1 MCLMLVV
8 AQPVHAQ
15 FFSDRVR
22 LDTERERDD
31 MLLRLV
37 AAPAHEHVYMSP
49 DGGTLASVESSG
61 IDRSRLRLSEL
72 GDGGSVHLLD
82 LSNLSVNWLEWA
94 GDDWLL
100 LSVSMPWEAAP
111 GASRRAAA
119 YAELL
124 NHLGMIMVVN
134 RKQPGGAYMLFDGML
149 GSVGGIS
156 YILPDEPDHVLMP
169 VPGRNATNFGRVNLR
184 TGESESIARGN
195 ETTVNWITSGQEP
208 VVRIDHSRYGRHFRV
223 FTRAPGRRGWAR
235 ATNIRYRD
243 IYGAR
248 PDFEW
253 VGAGDNASEIIVRAR
268 PDGQEFFGIHR
279 YSLSDGSFLG
289 SVAVRDDF
297 DIAYG
302 LTDPVSGRYI
312 GYAYID
318 DVVRFV
324 FTDEAQQAD
333 YERLRS
339 HFDPSLSVEPVS
351 FSEERWLARVSG
363 SQEPGLY
370 VTFDIETGEV
380 REERRLNPMLSR
392 SATSPVRT
400 ITYTARDGVEIEAY
414 LTEPPGGLHPTTPVL
429 IYPHGGPELRDW
441 RRFDPVAQFLSMLG
455 YAVIQ
460 PNFRGSAGYGRE
472 FAERGYR
479 EWGEAMQTDL
489 LDALAH
495 LAEQGMGDPDR
506 ACIIGYSYGGYAA
519 LMGALQTPDR
529 FQCAIAGAAPT
540 DLRQMMRHMRDVGGD
555 VYAYW
560 TEQLGDY
567 RDDREAI
574 NAVSPVN
581 LAESLE
587 IPLFMFHGGED
598 PIVPVSHSENLA
610 DEFDD
615 AGVPYEL
622 LVVDDMGHDWGSA
635 NNQRQIMQD
644 IARFLDGALPVEPGT
659 GRGTASAE

>member
-49 DGGTLASVESSG
+49 DGETLASVESSG

-94 GDDWLL
+94 GDDWIL

-119 YAELL
+119 YAEMLS
-124 NHLGMIMVVN
+124 HLGMIMVVN

-380 REERRLNPMLSR
+380 REERRLNPTLSR

-414 LTEPPGGLHPTTPVL
+414 LTEPPGGLHPTTPIL

-489 LDALAH
+489 HDALAN

-519 LMGALQTPDR
+519 LMGALQDPER
-529 FQCAIAGAAPT
+529 FQCAVAGAAPT
-540 DLRQMMRHMRDVGGD
+540 DLRQLMREMRDVGGD

-581 LAESLE
+581 LAENLR

-615 AGVPYEL
+615 AGVSYEL

-635 NNQRQIMQD
+635 NNQRLIMLD
-644 IARFLDGALPVEPGT
+644 IARFLDGALPLESSGT
-659 GRGTASAE
+659 QGAASGQ